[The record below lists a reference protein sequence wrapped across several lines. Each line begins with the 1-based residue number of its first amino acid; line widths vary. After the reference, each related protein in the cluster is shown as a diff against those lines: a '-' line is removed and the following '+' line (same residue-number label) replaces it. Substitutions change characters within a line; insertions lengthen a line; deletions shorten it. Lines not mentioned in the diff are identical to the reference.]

1 MFVFGK
7 TGTKAPYAISI
18 LTLFKLSETLENK
31 VVKKCASLYSN
42 NYIVSV
48 ELVQKTSMLFLFFD
62 ATYN

>member
-31 VVKKCASLYSN
+31 VVKKCAPLHSN

>member
-31 VVKKCASLYSN
+31 VVKRGVPLNSN
-42 NYIVSV
+42 NYIISV
-48 ELVQKTSMLFLFFD
+48 ELVQKTSMFFFFFD